1 MTILDGRTLWVANV
15 GDSRGVLCNSRGDT
29 IPLSYDHKP
38 CQVNNHKGVKLTIIV
53 DVKMR
58 QKLPKFIATTTL
70 HSGLHCC

>member
-38 CQVNNHKGVKLTIIV
+38 CQVNNHKGAKLTIIV
-53 DVKMR
+53 VAKMRQKSKMR
-58 QKLPKFIATTTL
+58 QKLPTI
-70 HSGLHCC
+70 HCNYYNT